1 MSNTSSTY
9 LGLVAGAAIGGVISW
24 WVYYRQNKT
33 SRKQDHVLYLIEQIE
48 RKNGKILKHLES
60 YAKHHDLVLNKI
72 LLLEESI
79 QALNKKIESKEE
91 DPHS

>member
-9 LGLVAGAAIGGVISW
+9 LGLVAGAVIGGVISW

-48 RKNGKILKHLES
+48 RKNGKILKQLES
-60 YAKHHDLVLNKI
+60 YAKHHDVVLNKI

-91 DPHS
+91 DPHF